1 MAQEYGYVAERL
13 FIDEEDIRNS
23 PVQFGNYMAGDIKY
37 KDLNGD
43 GKITELDQ
51 AAIGYPTSPEIVYG
65 LVFLWDIK
73 ILTFLVSSK
82 DWQGNRFG
90 LM

>member
-1 MAQEYGYVAERL
+1 
-13 FIDEEDIRNS
+13 
-23 PVQFGNYMAGDIKY
+23 MAGDIKY

-65 LVFLWDIK
+65 FG
-73 ILTFLVSSK
+73 FSMGYK
-82 DWQGNRFG
+82 DFDLSCFFQG
-90 LM
+90 